1 MGQLHP
7 QHLKASHLS
16 LVPSLPPPP
25 IAPFAFLSF
34 VTKHLLGLYTSA
46 EKVGLERTQDF
57 QKNGMGYYAL
67 RTTKP
72 QTVRRIRLAP
82 EEVCT
87 CVSLYWFSTAGPAA
101 SLRIYYES
109 QRGAFLQKLA
119 AMSQV

>member
-46 EKVGLERTQDF
+46 EKAGLERTQDF

-72 QTVRRIRLAP
+72 QTVRYALADSP
-82 EEVCT
+82 IGLLAWMHE
-87 CVSLYWFSTAGPAA
+87 
-101 SLRIYYES
+101 
-109 QRGAFLQKLA
+109 KLHD
-119 AMSQV
+119 